1 MRRGKPLVMARLAGL
16 NVLRLLNEPTS
27 AALAYGLDKK
37 KDGVFAV
44 FDMGGGTFDISI
56 LKLED
61 GVFQVLS
68 TGGDSRLGGD
78 DFDRAIAEHF
88 LAEAGHD
95 PKTTDSA
102 TAAGSLHEARLAKER
117 LTTEATTT
125 ITIAGQEFSLS
136 QEQFSELIQPVID
149 RVRGPVRRALKDAV
163 LKAKELDGVVLVG
176 GSTRVLAVRQ
186 YVREVFGQE
195 PLADIDPDKVV
206 ALGAAVQADM
216 LGGSGPRDDV
226 LLLDVL
232 PLSLGIETMGGVVEK
247 ILHRNQT
254 IPASAGQEF
263 TTYADNQTG
272 MDFHIVQGERET
284 VAACRSLA
292 RFNSL
297 AFLPWAQV
305 WLASKY
311 CSTLMPTEFFTSLPK
326 KKRRTLVPRS
336 KSSHRTDLMTTQLK
350 R

>member
-1 MRRGKPLVMARLAGL
+1 M
-16 NVLRLLNEPTS
+16 
-27 AALAYGLDKK
+27 
-37 KDGVFAV
+37 
-44 FDMGGGTFDISI
+44 
-56 LKLED
+56 
-61 GVFQVLS
+61 
-68 TGGDSRLGGD
+68 
-78 DFDRAIAEHF
+78 
-88 LAEAGHD
+88 
-95 PKTTDSA
+95 
-102 TAAGSLHEARLAKER
+102 
-117 LTTEATTT
+117 TTEATTT
-125 ITIAGQEFSLS
+125 ITIAGNEYSLS

-149 RVRGPVRRALKDAV
+149 RVRGPVRRALKDAE

-272 MDFHIVQGERET
+272 MDFHL
-284 VAACRSLA
+284 SLI
-292 RFNSL
+292 
-297 AFLPWAQV
+297 
-305 WLASKY
+305 
-311 CSTLMPTEFFTSLPK
+311 
-326 KKRRTLVPRS
+326 
-336 KSSHRTDLMTTQLK
+336 HI
-350 R
+350 